1 MTNEYDQALTLL
13 LIYHAHFTPPTY
25 SFRLSGPN
33 AFRRTM
39 QYHQFSSGREFQ
51 TIRLGLRFLWM

>member
-39 QYHQFSSGREFQ
+39 QYHQFSS
-51 TIRLGLRFLWM
+51 